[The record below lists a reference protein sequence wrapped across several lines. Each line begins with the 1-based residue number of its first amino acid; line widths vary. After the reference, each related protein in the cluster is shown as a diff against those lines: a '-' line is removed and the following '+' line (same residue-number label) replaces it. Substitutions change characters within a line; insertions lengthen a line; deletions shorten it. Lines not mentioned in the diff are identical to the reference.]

1 MFLIAYMQTVVNVNL
16 PSKYMLGDDIVST
29 FSNLKIVQ
37 HQIPIPNS
45 HHNAKQMQ
53 KKSKNKE

>member
-1 MFLIAYMQTVVNVNL
+1 MQTVVNVNL